1 MYQSSSAGQL
11 KDYSMIPKSPDFTN
25 NFNKVTTPEAG
36 VITDKPSCVIINNAG
51 SYKFCYNTTASLAG
65 KTLDPAEYISGSVL
79 DADAGPVKLDIQ
91 PRAWAAGGA
100 GAKTGD
106 VTFVYTG
113 VK

>member
-36 VITDKPSCVIINNAG
+36 VVTDKPSCVIINNAG
-51 SYKFCYNTTASLAG
+51 TYKFCYNTTASLG
-65 KTLDPAEYISGSVL
+65 NKTFNSSEYITGSVL

-91 PRAWAAGGA
+91 PRAWADGSS
-100 GAKTGD
+100 GAKKGD